1 MKPAKIFY
9 QYIWIIST
17 LRTYR
22 QLTLE
27 QLSQRWQQDGVAD
40 GNPLPRSS
48 FHRHRDAILDMFGI
62 IIDCAPKTYC
72 YYISNPE
79 VLSDDSI
86 EHWLL
91 STLTVHG
98 VLSDSAAIKERVV
111 LENVPAGVEF
121 LDTII
126 RAIKMNKKI
135 LMTYQRF
142 GAESYEK
149 EVAPYAI
156 KLFHQRWYMLSFTG
170 HHYATYALDR
180 MLAVSLTDESFEM
193 PADFS
198 PQAYF
203 AEYFGVLTDD
213 TPMAHVVVRAHNWT
227 PNYLRTLPLHA
238 SQREI
243 ATAEHY
249 ADFSFDQEGVP
260 SFGTPSVVY
269 SLSITRLLNSLK
281 HKVMTGIFFLFV
293 LMVAVCSLADGYVK
307 ELNRKEA

>member
-1 MKPAKIFY
+1 MKPALIFQ
-9 QYIWIIST
+9 QYIWLINAFRRHGRMT
-17 LRTYR
+17 LDE
-22 QLTLE
+22 LNE
-27 QLSQRWQQDGVAD
+27 RWVREEVAE
-40 GNPLPRSS
+40 GNPLSRST
-48 FHRHRDAILDMFGI
+48 FNRHRDAILDMFGV
-62 IIDCAPKTYC
+62 IIDCDAKGGYQ
-72 YYISNPE
+72 YFIANKD
-79 VLSDDSI
+79 VLDDDSL
-86 EHWLL
+86 ERWML
-91 STLTVHG
+91 STMTVGG
-98 VLSDSAAIKERVV
+98 VLSDSISLKDRII
-111 LENVPAGVEF
+111 LENVPAGEEF
-121 LDTII
+121 LQTII
-126 RAIKMNKKI
+126 RAIKSGKKI

-149 EVAPYAI
+149 VVAPYAL

-249 ADFSFDQEGVP
+249 ADFSFDLRPTADFLGQL
-260 SFGTPSVVY
+260 
-269 SLSITRLLNSLK
+269 LSHGDGIEVLEPPELRQKMRDMIAQSLK
-281 HKVMTGIFFLFV
+281 R
-293 LMVAVCSLADGYVK
+293 Y
-307 ELNRKEA
+307 